1 MRRRKNVFKQ
11 FVPGVN
17 MADIT
22 AGMVKELREI
32 TGLGMMECKKA
43 LTETGGDMK
52 AAEDLLRVKSGAK
65 ASKAAGRI
73 AADGMISAFIASDGK
88 SGALVEVN
96 CETDF
101 VAKNEDFINFARG
114 LAQVATTN
122 SLADT
127 EGLASATLETGQ
139 SVDEFR
145 KALIM
150 KLGENISV
158 RRFVRYAAQGRLS
171 SYLHG
176 AKIGVMVDYSG
187 GDESLGRDL
196 AMHIAA
202 SKPICVSREQVSPE
216 LLERERQI
224 YAAQAAESGKS
235 GDIVTKMVEGRIAK
249 YLAEVTL
256 LGQPFVKDPDQT
268 VEKLLAAKSA
278 KVHAFTL
285 FVLGEGI
292 EKKSGDFAAEV
303 MAQVNQ
309 AKDDKAA
316 RSA

>member
-1 MRRRKNVFKQ
+1 
-11 FVPGVN
+11 